1 MIISYSNNFSVVDG
15 FSIQGTKFGRVGSHV
30 LANSIK
36 ILFVLV
42 KSAKKPFFSDCE
54 PNILDFYT
62 LYSSIPYIEQADI
75 IDSVKGIFIPDDN
88 IISKFIISCA
98 NILLLRNK
106 I

>member
-30 LANSIK
+30 LANSIQ

-42 KSAKKPFFSDCE
+42 KSAKKLFFSDFE
-54 PNILDFYT
+54 PNILDFYI
-62 LYSSIPYIEQADI
+62 LYFSIPHIEQTDI
-75 IDSVKGIFIPDDN
+75 IHNVHGIFIPDDN
-88 IISKFIISCA
+88 IISQFVISCA